1 MKLFNM
7 GMNAWGDHSRWMRI
21 LTDGPVKDYFL
32 MGSRAW
38 CPNQVTFSSDW
49 DFCALMPNGYYP
61 KELSGL
67 TKTVWGITGIERMEP
82 GNYAK
87 QGPMAL
93 LDIARVTF
101 FDRYTVDVAIEP
113 SEDRYM
119 ARRDQHS
126 RLLHADKTEFYD
138 FLGDMWS
145 GFTGAQRY
153 RLACKY
159 VLGENAI

>member
-7 GMNAWGDHSRWMRI
+7 GMNAWGDHAQWMRI
-21 LTDGPVKDYFL
+21 LTEGPVKGYFL

-38 CPNQVTFSSDW
+38 CPDKVTFFSDW
-49 DFCALMPNGYYP
+49 DFCALMPNGYCQQ
-61 KELSGL
+61 ELYGITATL
-67 TKTVWGITGIERMEP
+67 WGITGIEVLEP
-82 GNYAK
+82 GEYVK

-101 FDRYTVDVAIEP
+101 FDRYKVDVAVETD
-113 SEDRYM
+113 EKRFTM
-119 ARRDQHS
+119 RRDQHS
-126 RLLHADKTEFYD
+126 CLQRADKTKFYSL
-138 FLGDMWS
+138 LGDMWG

-159 VLGENAI
+159 VLGENAV